1 MYKKRLLSYGYPM
14 VILWVSYGM
23 ITILALL
30 KENEGR
36 GRKVT
41 KGMGWRERKVAE
53 ECGWRGRIV
62 AKGMGWRERKVAKE
76 CGWRG
81 RKVTK
86 GMGWRERKEI
96 FCKKRQMY
104 LHI

>member
-1 MYKKRLLSYGYPM
+1 MHKKRQLSYGYPM

-23 ITILALL
+23 IPISALL
-30 KENEGR
+30 KGDEIAEKWCEWRGRKVEGNGGR
-36 GRKVT
+36 GRKET
-41 KGMGWRERKVAE
+41 
-53 ECGWRGRIV
+53 
-62 AKGMGWRERKVAKE
+62 KE

-81 RKVTK
+81 RKETK

>member
-1 MYKKRLLSYGYPM
+1 MCKKSQLSYGYPM

-41 KGMGWRERKVAE
+41 KGMGWRERK
-53 ECGWRGRIV
+53 
-62 AKGMGWRERKVAKE
+62 
-76 CGWRG
+76 
-81 RKVTK
+81 
-86 GMGWRERKEI
+86 EI

>member
-1 MYKKRLLSYGYPM
+1 MYKKRQLSYGYPM

-23 ITILALL
+23 IPISALL
-30 KENEGR
+30 KGNEGR
-36 GRKVT
+36 G
-41 KGMGWRERKVAE
+41 
-53 ECGWRGRIV
+53 
-62 AKGMGWRERKVAKE
+62 RKVAKE

-81 RKVTK
+81 RKVAK